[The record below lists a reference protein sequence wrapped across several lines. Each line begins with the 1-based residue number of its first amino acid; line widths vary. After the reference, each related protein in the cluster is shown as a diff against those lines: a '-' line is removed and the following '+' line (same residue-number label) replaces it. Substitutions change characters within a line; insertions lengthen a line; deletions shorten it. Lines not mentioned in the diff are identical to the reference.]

1 MTKRPSLFVV
11 LFVSVSL
18 VVCVGTAVSL
28 AAQEKGKPAAA
39 MAPAQGSTE
48 QQPERTPVNL
58 NTATAEQLQKLP
70 GIGPA
75 IAQEIIK
82 YREANG
88 PFKSVEDLISVK
100 GIGSARFSMIRERV
114 TVE

>member
-1 MTKRPSLFVV
+1 MTKKLSLFVV
-11 LFVSVSL
+11 LLVSVSL
-18 VVCVGTAVSL
+18 VVSVGTGVSR

-39 MAPAQGSTE
+39 MASAQGSTE
-48 QQPERTPVNL
+48 QQPALTPVNL

-70 GIGPA
+70 GIGPK
-75 IAQEIIK
+75 IAEEIIK

-88 PFKSVEDLISVK
+88 PFKSVEDLIAVK
-100 GIGSARFSMIRERV
+100 GIGSAKFSRIREKV